1 MRCAASPVM
10 SRPSSCTRPAV
21 GGINPLMVLNS
32 VVLPAPLG
40 PIRPTISPAATVTLT
55 SVSAARP
62 PNRWLIPMPAS
73 TGPPRLAWPGP
84 VGIVAFPGARPVFP
98 GVIPSRRLQADPEN
112 REETAMTAITQSV
125 DFDRRGRVAVLT
137 VNNPP
142 VNALS
147 QHVRQGLRDGVK
159 QAIADA
165 AVGAI
170 VIVCG
175 GRTFI
180 AGADITEFGKPPQAP
195 GLHEVLDLIESR
207 PKPGG
212 SAIHGTTLGGGLE
225 VTLACHYR
233 VGVKDARFGLPEV
246 KRGILPGAGGT
257 QRLPRVVGV
266 EKGLQM
272 MVSGD
277 PIRADEA
284 LKSSLIDEIVEGDLT
299 AAGVAFAEKML
310 NEKRPLRKIRDLDDK
325 LAAVRGK
332 PEVFAHFRKSVARQ
346 TRGFKAPENIVK
358 AVEVAVALPFD
369 QGIKRERELFQEL
382 ITSPESKAQR
392 YFFFAEREA
401 AKIPDVPSDTPAKDV
416 KKAAVIG
423 AGTMGGGIAMNFA
436 NAGIPVTV
444 VEMNQENL
452 DRGLGIVRKN
462 YEATASRGRLTMADV
477 EKRMG
482 LIHGTTDWN
491 AVRDADMIVE
501 AVFEEMPIKK
511 EVFAKLDGLAK
522 PDAVLA
528 TNTSTLDVDEI
539 ASATKRP
546 ESVIGTHFFSP
557 ANVMRLLENVRGKK
571 SSKTTIAT
579 AMTIGRRIAKVPV
592 LVGVCYGFVGNRM
605 LHQRGQQAEK
615 LILEGALPHQVDGV
629 LTDFGFPMGPFAMG
643 DLAGLDV
650 GWRIR
655 KGRGVKSPVAD
666 RICELGRFGQ
676 KTGSGYFKYEKGDRT
691 PIPDAEVEKIIV
703 DVSTQMGI
711 TRRAISDQEIL
722 QRLLYPMVN
731 EGAKILDEKIAIRAS
746 DIDVIW
752 VYGYGW
758 PVYRG
763 GPMFWADSVGLRV
776 LRDRLLEFKHQS
788 GDAFWTPAPLLDRL
802 ATEAKGFTA

>member
-1 MRCAASPVM
+1 MTSGSPK
-10 SRPSSCTRPAV
+10 P
-21 GGINPLMVLNS
+21 
-32 VVLPAPLG
+32 VV
-40 PIRPTISPAATVTLT
+40 
-55 SVSAARP
+55 
-62 PNRWLIPMPAS
+62 
-73 TGPPRLAWPGP
+73 
-84 VGIVAFPGARPVFP
+84 
-98 GVIPSRRLQADPEN
+98 
-112 REETAMTAITQSV
+112 
-125 DFDRRGRVAVLT
+125 
-137 VNNPP
+137 
-142 VNALS
+142 
-147 QHVRQGLRDGVK
+147 
-159 QAIADA
+159 A
-165 AVGAI
+165 AV
-170 VIVCG
+170 
-175 GRTFI
+175 
-180 AGADITEFGKPPQAP
+180 
-195 GLHEVLDLIESR
+195 
-207 PKPGG
+207 
-212 SAIHGTTLGGGLE
+212 HGTALGGGLE

-246 KRGILPGAGGT
+246 KLGLLPGAGGT

-266 EKGLQM
+266 EKGLSM

-284 LKSSLIDEIVEGDLT
+284 LKAGLIDAIVEGDLT
-299 AAGVAFAEKML
+299 AAGVAFAEKVL
-310 NEKRPLRKIRDLDDK
+310 SEQRPLKKIRELDDK

-332 PEVFAHFRKSVARQ
+332 PEVFASFRKSVARQ
-346 TRGFKAPENIVK
+346 TRGFRAPENIIR
-358 AVEVAVALPFD
+358 AVEAAVSLPFAEGL
-369 QGIKRERELFQEL
+369 QRERELFVEL
-382 ITSPESKAQR
+382 LNSPESKAQR

-401 AKIPDVPSDTPAKDV
+401 AKIPDVPADTPVKDV
-416 KKAAVIG
+416 RKAAVIG

-436 NAGIPVTV
+436 NVGIPVTV

-462 YEATASRGRLTMADV
+462 YEATASRGRMTPADV

-482 LIHGTTDWN
+482 LIQGTTDWN
-491 AVRDADMIVE
+491 TVRDADIVIE

-539 ASATKRP
+539 ASATTRP

-557 ANVMRLLENVRGKK
+557 ANVMRLLENVRGKQ
-571 SSKTTIAT
+571 SSKSTVAT
-579 AMTIGRRIAKVPV
+579 VMALGRRINKVPV

-615 LILEGALPHQVDGV
+615 LILEGALPHQVDKV

-655 KGRGVKSPVAD
+655 KGRGAKSPVAD

-691 PIPDAEVEKIIV
+691 PIPDPDVEKIIV
-703 DVSTQMGI
+703 EVATEQGI
-711 TRRAISDQEIL
+711 TRRHITDEEIL

-763 GPMFWADSVGLRV
+763 GPMFWADQIGLGA
-776 LRDRLLEFKHQS
+776 LRDRMLEFQKAT
-788 GDAFWTPAPLLDRL
+788 GDAFWTPAPLLNRL
-802 ATEAKGFTA
+802 ADEGKGFTGQ

>member
-1 MRCAASPVM
+1 MAK
-10 SRPSSCTRPAV
+10 
-21 GGINPLMVLNS
+21 
-32 VVLPAPLG
+32 
-40 PIRPTISPAATVTLT
+40 
-55 SVSAARP
+55 
-62 PNRWLIPMPAS
+62 
-73 TGPPRLAWPGP
+73 
-84 VGIVAFPGARPVFP
+84 
-98 GVIPSRRLQADPEN
+98 
-112 REETAMTAITQSV
+112 ITQSV
-125 DFDRRGRVAVLT
+125 DLAARGRVAVLT
-137 VNNPP
+137 VDNPP

-147 QHVRQGLRDGVK
+147 HHVRKGLHDGIK
-159 QAIADA
+159 QATADG
-165 AVGAI
+165 AVQAI
-170 VIVCG
+170 VIVCA

-180 AGADITEFGKPPQAP
+180 AGADITEFGKPPSEP
-195 GLHEVLDLIESR
+195 SLHAVLDLIEGA
-207 PKPGG
+207 PKPVV
-212 SAIHGTTLGGGLE
+212 SAIHGTALGGGLE

-233 VGVKDARFGLPEV
+233 VGVKGARFGLPEV
-246 KRGILPGAGGT
+246 KLGILPGAGGT

-277 PIRADEA
+277 PIGADEA
-284 LKSSLIDEIVEGDLT
+284 LRVGLIDEIVDGDLAT
-299 AAGVAFAEKML
+299 AGVAFAEKVL
-310 NEKRPLRKIRDLDDK
+310 DEKRPLRKIRDLTDK
-325 LAAVRGK
+325 IAAARSE
-332 PEVFAHFRKSVARQ
+332 PEIFAQFRKSMARQ
-346 TRGFKAPENIVK
+346 TRGLRAPESIVK
-358 AVEVAVALPFD
+358 AVEAAVSLPFD
-369 QGIKRERELFQEL
+369 QGIKRERELFVEL
-382 ITSPESKAQR
+382 LNSPESKAQR

-401 AKIPDVPSDTPAKDV
+401 AKIPDVPADTPAKEI

-444 VEMNQENL
+444 VEVAQEAL

-462 YEATASRGRLTMADV
+462 YEATAARGRLTPADV

-482 LIHGTTDWN
+482 LITGSVDFK
-491 AVRDADMIVE
+491 AAADADIVIE
-501 AVFEEMPIKK
+501 AVFEEMPIKQ
-511 EVFAKLDGLAK
+511 EVFARLDAVCK
-522 PDAVLA
+522 ADAVLA

-557 ANVMRLLENVRGKK
+557 ANVMRLLENVRGRK

-579 AMTIGRRIAKVPV
+579 AMTVGRRIGKVPV

-605 LHQRGQQAEK
+605 LHQRGLQAEK
-615 LILEGALPHQVDGV
+615 LILEGAAPHHVDRV
-629 LTDFGFPMGPFAMG
+629 LTDFGFPMGPFAMS

-655 KGRGVKSPVAD
+655 KGRGVKAPVAD

-676 KTGSGYFKYEKGDRT
+676 KTGAGYFKYEKGDRT
-691 PIPDAEVEKIIV
+691 PIPDLEVEKIIV
-703 DVSTQMGI
+703 DVATSMGI
-711 TRRAISDQEIL
+711 TRRAISDEEIL

-731 EGAKILDEKIAIRAS
+731 EGAKILDEKIAIRPS

-763 GPMFWADSVGLRV
+763 GPMFWADSIGLKA
-776 LRDRLLEFKHQS
+776 LRDRLLEFKKQS

-802 ATEAKGFTA
+802 ASEGRGFIG

>member
-1 MRCAASPVM
+1 MAK
-10 SRPSSCTRPAV
+10 
-21 GGINPLMVLNS
+21 
-32 VVLPAPLG
+32 
-40 PIRPTISPAATVTLT
+40 
-55 SVSAARP
+55 
-62 PNRWLIPMPAS
+62 
-73 TGPPRLAWPGP
+73 
-84 VGIVAFPGARPVFP
+84 
-98 GVIPSRRLQADPEN
+98 
-112 REETAMTAITQSV
+112 ITQSV
-125 DFDRRGRVAVLT
+125 DLAAHGRVAVLT
-137 VNNPP
+137 VDNPP

-147 QHVRQGLRDGVK
+147 QHVRKGLHDGIK
-159 QAIADA
+159 QATADG
-165 AVGAI
+165 AVQAI
-170 VIVCG
+170 VIVCA

-180 AGADITEFGKPPQAP
+180 AGADITEFGKPPTEP
-195 GLHEVLDLIESR
+195 SLHTVLDLIEGS
-207 PKPGG
+207 PKPVV
-212 SAIHGTTLGGGLE
+212 SAIHGTALGGGLE

-233 VGVKDARFGLPEV
+233 VGVKGARFGLPEV
-246 KRGILPGAGGT
+246 KLGILPGAGGT

-277 PIRADEA
+277 PIGADEA
-284 LKSSLIDEIVEGDLT
+284 LRVGLIDATVDGDLA
-299 AAGVAFAEKML
+299 AAGVAFAEKVL
-310 NEKRPLRKIRDLDDK
+310 DEKRPLKKIRDLTDK
-325 LAAVRGK
+325 IAVARDK
-332 PEVFAHFRKSVARQ
+332 PQIFAEFRKSVARQ
-346 TRGFKAPENIVK
+346 TRGFRAPESIVK
-358 AVEVAVALPFD
+358 AVEAAVSLPFD
-369 QGIKRERELFQEL
+369 QGIKRERELFVEL
-382 ITSPESKAQR
+382 LNSPESKAQR

-401 AKIPDVPSDTPAKDV
+401 AKIPDVPADTPAREI

-444 VEMNQENL
+444 VEVAPEAL

-462 YEATASRGRLTMADV
+462 YEATAARGRLTPADV
-477 EKRMG
+477 DKRMG
-482 LIHGTTDWN
+482 LIHGTTDWG
-491 AVRDADMIVE
+491 AVGDADIIIE
-501 AVFEEMPIKK
+501 AVFEEMPVKK

-539 ASATKRP
+539 AAATKRP

-579 AMTIGRRIAKVPV
+579 AMTVGRRIGKVPV

-605 LHQRGQQAEK
+605 LHQRGLQAEK
-615 LILEGALPHQVDGV
+615 LILEGAAPHQVDRV

-655 KGRGVKSPVAD
+655 KGRGVKAPVAD

-676 KTGSGYFKYEKGDRT
+676 KTGAGYFKYEKGDRT
-691 PIPDAEVEKIIV
+691 PIPDLEVEKIIV
-703 DVSTQMGI
+703 DVATSMGI
-711 TRRAISDQEIL
+711 TRRAISDEEIL

-731 EGAKILDEKIAIRAS
+731 EGAKILDEKIAIRPS

-763 GPMFWADSVGLRV
+763 GPMFWADSIGLRA
-776 LRDRLLEFKHQS
+776 LRDRLLEFKKQS

-802 ATEAKGFTA
+802 ANEGKGFIGA

>member
-1 MRCAASPVM
+1 
-10 SRPSSCTRPAV
+10 
-21 GGINPLMVLNS
+21 
-32 VVLPAPLG
+32 
-40 PIRPTISPAATVTLT
+40 
-55 SVSAARP
+55 
-62 PNRWLIPMPAS
+62 
-73 TGPPRLAWPGP
+73 
-84 VGIVAFPGARPVFP
+84 
-98 GVIPSRRLQADPEN
+98 
-112 REETAMTAITQSV
+112 MTAITKSV
-125 DFDRRGRVAVLT
+125 DLDRRGRVAVLT

-147 QHVRQGLRDGVK
+147 QHVRQGLYEGLK
-159 QAIADA
+159 QAISDS
-165 AVGAI
+165 AVQAI
-170 VIVCG
+170 VIVCA

-180 AGADITEFGKPPQAP
+180 AGADITEFGKPPADP
-195 GLHEVLDLIESR
+195 SLHTVLDIIEAS
-207 PKPGG
+207 PKPVVA
-212 SAIHGTTLGGGLE
+212 AIHGTALGGGLE
-225 VTLACHYR
+225 VTLACHSR

-246 KRGILPGAGGT
+246 KLGLLPGAGGT

-266 EKGLQM
+266 EKALSM

-284 LKSSLIDEIVEGDLT
+284 LKAGLVDEIVDGDLT
-299 AAGVAFAEKML
+299 AAGVAFAEKAL
-310 NEKRPLRKIRDLDDK
+310 SEKRPLKKIRDLDDK

-332 PEVFAHFRKSVARQ
+332 PEVFANFRKSVARQ
-346 TRGFKAPENIVK
+346 TRGFRAPENIIK
-358 AVEVAVALPFD
+358 AVEAAVSLPFE
-369 QGIKRERELFQEL
+369 QGIKRERELFAEL
-382 ITSPESKAQR
+382 MSSPESKAQR

-401 AKIPDVPSDTPAKDV
+401 AKIPDVPADTPAKDI

-444 VEMNQENL
+444 VEVQQEAL

-462 YEATASRGRLTMADV
+462 YEATAARGRLTAADV
-477 EKRMG
+477 DKRMG
-482 LIHGTTDWN
+482 LITATTDFK
-491 AVRDADMIVE
+491 AAADAD
-501 AVFEEMPIKK
+501 
-511 EVFAKLDGLAK
+511 
-522 PDAVLA
+522 LA

-546 ESVIGTHFFSP
+546 ESVIGTHFLRP
-557 ANVMRLLENVRGKK
+557 ANVMRLLENVRGRK

-579 AMTIGRRIAKVPV
+579 AMAVGRRIGKVPV

-605 LHQRGQQAEK
+605 LHQRGLQAEK
-615 LILEGALPHQVDGV
+615 LILEGAAPHQVDKV

-655 KGRGVKSPVAD
+655 KGRGAKAPVAD

-676 KTGSGYFKYEKGDRT
+676 KTGAGYYKYDDKRNPT
-691 PIPDAEVEKIIV
+691 PDPEVEKIIV
-703 DVSTQMGI
+703 DVSTEMGI
-711 TRRAISDQEIL
+711 TRRPISDEEIL

-731 EGAKILDEKIAIRAS
+731 EGARILEEKMALRAS

-763 GPMFWADSVGLRV
+763 GPMFWVDQIGLKA
-776 LRDRLLEFKHQS
+776 LRDKLLEFQKKT
-788 GDAFWTPAPLLDRL
+788 GDAFWTPAPLLNRL
-802 ATEAKGFTA
+802 ADAGKGFLDR

>member
-1 MRCAASPVM
+1 MAK
-10 SRPSSCTRPAV
+10 
-21 GGINPLMVLNS
+21 
-32 VVLPAPLG
+32 
-40 PIRPTISPAATVTLT
+40 
-55 SVSAARP
+55 
-62 PNRWLIPMPAS
+62 
-73 TGPPRLAWPGP
+73 
-84 VGIVAFPGARPVFP
+84 
-98 GVIPSRRLQADPEN
+98 
-112 REETAMTAITQSV
+112 ITQSV
-125 DFDRRGRVAVLT
+125 DLETRGRVAVLT
-137 VNNPP
+137 VDNPP

-147 QHVRQGLRDGVK
+147 QHVRKGLHEGLARAAADGAV
-159 QAIADA
+159 QA
-165 AVGAI
+165 V
-170 VIVCG
+170 VIVCA

-180 AGADITEFGKPPQAP
+180 AGADITEFGKPPMEP
-195 GLHEVLDLIESR
+195 GLHAVLDLIEGS
-207 PKPGG
+207 PKPVV
-212 SAIHGTTLGGGLE
+212 SAIHGTALGGGLE

-246 KRGILPGAGGT
+246 KLGILPGAGGT

-266 EKGLQM
+266 EKSLQM

-284 LKSSLIDEIVEGDLT
+284 LRVGLIDEIVQGDLA
-299 AAGVAFAEKML
+299 AAGVAFAETIL
-310 NEKRPLRKIRDLDDK
+310 NERRPLKKIRDLTDK
-325 LAAVRGK
+325 IDAARGK
-332 PEVFAHFRKSVARQ
+332 PEIFAEFRKSVARQ
-346 TRGFKAPENIVK
+346 TRGFRAPENIVK
-358 AVEVAVALPFD
+358 AVEAAVSLPFD
-369 QGIKRERELFQEL
+369 QGIKRERELFVEL
-382 ITSPESKAQR
+382 LNSPESKAQR
-392 YFFFAEREA
+392 YFFFAERAA
-401 AKIPDVPSDTPAKDV
+401 AKVPDVPADTPPREIKT
-416 KKAAVIG
+416 AAVIG

-444 VEMNQENL
+444 VEVAREAL

-462 YEATASRGRLTMADV
+462 YEATAARGRLTAADV

-482 LIHGTTDWN
+482 LITPSVDFQ
-491 AVRDADMIVE
+491 AVASADIVIE

-511 EVFAKLDGLAK
+511 EVFAKLDAICK

-579 AMTIGRRIAKVPV
+579 AMTIGRRIGKVPV

-605 LHQRGQQAEK
+605 LHQRGLQAEK
-615 LILEGALPHQVDGV
+615 LILEGAAPHQVDKV

-655 KGRGVKSPVAD
+655 KGRGAKAPVAD

-676 KTGSGYFKYEKGDRT
+676 KTGAGYFRYEKGDRT
-691 PIPDAEVEKIIV
+691 PIPDPEVEKIIV
-703 DVSTQMGI
+703 DVATAMGV
-711 TRRAISDQEIL
+711 TRRFVSDEEIL

-763 GPMFWADSVGLRV
+763 GPMFWADSIGLRA
-776 LRDRLLEFKHQS
+776 LRDRMLEFKKQS
-788 GDAFWTPAPLLDRL
+788 GDEFWSPAPLLDRL
-802 ATEAKGFTA
+802 AGEGKGFTG

>member
-1 MRCAASPVM
+1 
-10 SRPSSCTRPAV
+10 
-21 GGINPLMVLNS
+21 
-32 VVLPAPLG
+32 
-40 PIRPTISPAATVTLT
+40 
-55 SVSAARP
+55 
-62 PNRWLIPMPAS
+62 
-73 TGPPRLAWPGP
+73 
-84 VGIVAFPGARPVFP
+84 
-98 GVIPSRRLQADPEN
+98 
-112 REETAMTAITQSV
+112 MTAITRSV
-125 DFDRRGRVAVLT
+125 DLDRRGRVAVLT

-147 QHVRQGLRDGVK
+147 QHVRQGLRDGIT
-159 QAIADA
+159 QAIADGA
-165 AVGAI
+165 AGAI
-170 VIVCG
+170 VIVCA

-180 AGADITEFGKPPQAP
+180 AGADITEFGKPPAAP
-195 GLHEVLDLIESR
+195 GLHEVLDLIESS
-207 PKPGG
+207 PKPVI
-212 SAIHGTTLGGGLE
+212 AAVHGTALGGGLE

-233 VGVKDARFGLPEV
+233 IGVKDARFGLPEV
-246 KRGILPGAGGT
+246 KLGLLPGAGGT

-266 EKGLQM
+266 EKGLSM
-272 MVSGD
+272 MVGGD
-277 PIRADEA
+277 PIRAGEA
-284 LKSSLIDEIVEGDLT
+284 LEAGLIDEIVDGDLT
-299 AAGVAFAEKML
+299 AAGVAFAEKVL
-310 NEKRPLRKIRDLDDK
+310 NERRPLKKIRDLDDK

-332 PEVFAHFRKSVARQ
+332 PEVFANFRKSVARQ
-346 TRGFKAPENIVK
+346 TRGFRAPENIIK
-358 AVEVAVALPFD
+358 AVEAAVSLPFAD
-369 QGIKRERELFQEL
+369 GIKRERELFVEL
-382 ITSPESKAQR
+382 LSSPESRAQR

-401 AKIPDVPSDTPAKDV
+401 AKIPDVPADTPARDV

-444 VEMNQENL
+444 VEMNQEAL

-462 YEATASRGRLTMADV
+462 YEATASRGRLTTADV

-482 LIHGTTDWN
+482 LITGTTDWN

-511 EVFAKLDGLAK
+511 EVFARLDGLAK

-615 LILEGALPHQVDGV
+615 LVLEGALPHQVDKV

-655 KGRGVKSPVAD
+655 KGRGTKSPVAD

-676 KTGSGYFKYEKGDRT
+676 KTGRGYFKYEKGDRT
-691 PIPDAEVEKIIV
+691 PIPDPEVEKIIV
-703 DVSTQMGI
+703 DVATEQGI
-711 TRRAISDQEIL
+711 TRRHITDEEIL

-763 GPMFWADSVGLRV
+763 GPMFWADQIGLRSV
-776 LRDRLLEFKHQS
+776 RDTMLGFQKAT
-788 GDAFWTPAPLLDRL
+788 GDAFWAPAPLLGRL
-802 ATEAKGFTA
+802 ADEGKGFTA

>member
-1 MRCAASPVM
+1 
-10 SRPSSCTRPAV
+10 
-21 GGINPLMVLNS
+21 
-32 VVLPAPLG
+32 
-40 PIRPTISPAATVTLT
+40 
-55 SVSAARP
+55 
-62 PNRWLIPMPAS
+62 
-73 TGPPRLAWPGP
+73 
-84 VGIVAFPGARPVFP
+84 
-98 GVIPSRRLQADPEN
+98 
-112 REETAMTAITQSV
+112 MTAITKSV
-125 DFDRRGRVAVLT
+125 ALDRRGHVAVLT

-147 QHVRQGLRDGVK
+147 QHVRQGLHEGVK

-165 AVGAI
+165 GVGAI

-175 GRTFI
+175 GRTFV
-180 AGADITEFGKPPQAP
+180 AGADITEFGKPPAAP
-195 GLHEVLDLIESR
+195 GLHEVLDLIE
-207 PKPGG
+207 G
-212 SAIHGTTLGGGLE
+212 SAKPVVAAVHGTALGGGLE

-233 VGVKDARFGLPEV
+233 IGVKDARFGLPEV
-246 KRGILPGAGGT
+246 KLGLLPGAGGT

-266 EKGLQM
+266 EKGLSM

-284 LKSSLIDEIVEGDLT
+284 LTSGLIDEIVDGDLT
-299 AAGVAFAEKML
+299 AAGVAFAEKVL
-310 NEKRPLRKIRDLDDK
+310 NEKRPLKKIRDLDDK
-325 LAAVRGK
+325 LAAVRGR
-332 PEVFAHFRKSVARQ
+332 PEVFANFRKSVARQ
-346 TRGFKAPENIVK
+346 IRGFRAPENIIK
-358 AVEVAVALPFD
+358 AVEAAVSLPFAD
-369 QGIKRERELFQEL
+369 GIKRERELFAEL
-382 ITSPESKAQR
+382 MSSPESKAQR

-401 AKIPDVPSDTPAKDV
+401 AKIPDVPADTPARDV
-416 KKAAVIG
+416 KRAAVIG

-482 LIHGTTDWN
+482 LITGTTDWN
-491 AVRDADMIVE
+491 AVRDADMIIE

-511 EVFAKLDGLAK
+511 EVFARLDGLAK
-522 PDAVLA
+522 ADAVLA

-579 AMTIGRRIAKVPV
+579 AMSIGRRIAKVPV

-615 LILEGALPHQVDGV
+615 LILEGALPHTVDKV

-655 KGRGVKSPVAD
+655 KGRGTKSPVAD

-676 KTGSGYFKYEKGDRT
+676 KTGSGYFKYDKGDRT
-691 PIPDAEVEKIIV
+691 PIPDPDVEKIIV
-703 DVSTQMGI
+703 DVATEQGI
-711 TRRAISDQEIL
+711 TRRHVTDEEIL

-763 GPMFWADSVGLRV
+763 GPMFWADQIGVRA
-776 LRDRLLEFKHQS
+776 LRDRMREFQKAS
-788 GDAFWTPAPLLDRL
+788 GEAFWAPAALLDRL
-802 ATEAKGFTA
+802 ADEGKGFTGQ